1 MQVLTT
7 LIASLIIEKVGRKKL
22 LLVSVSAVAVNSAIL
37 GIYFS
42 VKTRLHVHKDIFS
55 DMAFI
60 PIGAVC
66 LFVLAFSLGKCW
78 CGTPK
83 LILNYLV
90 IMAGLGPI
98 PWMIASEIVPTEIRS
113 KVGSAAGTFN
123 WCLAFV
129 VTKSYLSLYRILGDD
144 SMFYSFA
151 VLSSIGAIF
160 IIFMLPET
168 KGKSVAEIQE
178 ELNH

>member
-1 MQVLTT
+1 
-7 LIASLIIEKVGRKKL
+7 
-22 LLVSVSAVAVNSAIL
+22 
-37 GIYFS
+37 
-42 VKTRLHVHKDIFS
+42 
-55 DMAFI
+55 
-60 PIGAVC
+60 
-66 LFVLAFSLGKCW
+66 
-78 CGTPK
+78 
-83 LILNYLV
+83 
-90 IMAGLGPI
+90 MAGLGPI